1 MHCII
6 TEKDTAARRIAA
18 ILSGGKAK
26 LKKVGGINTYEFDD
40 KVVIGLRGHIFQF
53 DFPEK
58 YKNWSRID
66 PYELIY
72 ADLVAVPIRKDVVK
86 ALEKLA
92 RRAERVTIATD
103 YDREGELI
111 GVEALSIV
119 KRVNPTVAVD
129 RMRFSAITEKD
140 IKESFASRTEIDF
153 NLCLLYTSPSPRDRQ
168 KSRMPSS
175 A

>member
-53 DFPEK
+53 DFSEK

-72 ADLVAVPIRKDVVK
+72 ADLVAVPIRKDVV
-86 ALEKLA
+86 LS
-92 RRAERVTIATD
+92 
-103 YDREGELI
+103 LI
-111 GVEALSIV
+111 HISE
-119 KRVNPTVAVD
+119 PT
-129 RMRFSAITEKD
+129 RP
-140 IKESFASRTEIDF
+140 
-153 NLCLLYTSPSPRDRQ
+153 Y
-168 KSRMPSS
+168 
-175 A
+175 